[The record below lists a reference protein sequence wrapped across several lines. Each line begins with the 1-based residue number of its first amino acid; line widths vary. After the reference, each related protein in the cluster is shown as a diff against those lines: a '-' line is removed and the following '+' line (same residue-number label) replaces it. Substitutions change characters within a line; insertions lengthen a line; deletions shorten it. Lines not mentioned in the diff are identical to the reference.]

1 MVQIIKTSVKCYKKK
16 AKKTVGGKQK
26 IYEYNQYLVPLK
38 RADNLKCGEGVL
50 IIPEQYFEE
59 LFGVEDTWSVKE
71 YISKLKGYERNI
83 GEYTKEFQ
91 DLKWKHNELSKSYKE
106 LLSKHTKYT
115 KKYRMENEK
124 ISKLEA
130 GAKELIAKNKELQA
144 KLMSREVELEKLKQ
158 DYERESSKATIL
170 ENELK
175 PDKDKDFWS
184 MLKNRIGKKE
194 IESKKDE

>member
-115 KKYRMENEK
+115 KKYRLENEK
-124 ISKLEA
+124 IDKLEST
-130 GAKELIAKNKELQA
+130 AKELAVKNRELQA
-144 KLMSREVELEKLKQ
+144 KLQSREAEFKKLKH
-158 DYERESSKATIL
+158 DYDRESSKASIL

-175 PDKDKDFWS
+175 PEKDKDFWS

-194 IESKKDE
+194 MASKRDE